1 MQHYKKNL
9 KIKLA
14 PVFKPRPAANNG
26 MIDTIVSQEPGASM
40 LKSNGILKVGLD

>member
-1 MQHYKKNL
+1 MQHYKKKL

-26 MIDTIVSQEPGASM
+26 TIDTIVSQEPGASM
-40 LKSNGILKVGLD
+40 LRVMGS